1 MSMFNAMAAAA
12 AVCVLK
18 DSTVSQM
25 KYFTF
30 EGHTFSP
37 IYLAGLA
44 DDIKYDYLK
53 VKQDSTKDG
62 SSGYDAN
69 TNTIYLN
76 FFAPS
81 NAAQRAM
88 IVHEATHAMFDFQG
102 RKMDIATSESVAYI
116 AQCMYAQL
124 SGAFD
129 LNDPDSRLG
138 MWKKTSEGEWVES
151 IRDGVFKTGWRI
163 AGKLIGGGSVDSSDV
178 SDMRAAVSAHPYYAS
193 TYTQK
198 TDFNGYR

>member
-1 MSMFNAMAAAA
+1 MSISDSMAAAA
-12 AVCVLK
+12 TVGVLAG
-18 DSTVSQM
+18 SGVAQM

-53 VKQDSTKDG
+53 VKKDSTRDG
-62 SSGYDAN
+62 SSGYDAY

-76 FFAPS
+76 FTAPA

-102 RKMDIATSESVAYI
+102 RKMDIATSESISYI
-116 AQCMYAQL
+116 AQCMHARL

-129 LNDPDSRLG
+129 LSDPDSRLG
-138 MWKKTSEGEWVES
+138 SWYEDDYGDWHES

-163 AGKLIGGGSVDSSDV
+163 AEKLLAGGSINGADV
-178 SDMRAAVSAHPYYAS
+178 NDMRNAVSAHPYYAS
-193 TYTQK
+193 TYAQK
-198 TDFNGYR
+198 TNFNGYR